1 MPDRTLDAIA
11 AARPRSVSQLRQ
23 IPGIGPSRVAS
34 YGEVILDLVRDNLDR

>member
-11 AARPRSVSQLRQ
+11 AARPRSAGQLRQ

-34 YGEVILDLVRDNLDR
+34 YGEAILALVRENPEA